1 MTQRL
6 DCRRHLHAVVR
17 RRRIA
22 ARKRLHLLA
31 RTHDADCP
39 AARPVRIPKARAVR
53 IDMAERCVIR
63 RFIRSAA
70 HCGAFFAHGRTARRR
85 SFRFIEERRQRLRRR
100 KPGAGFLLR
109 RKALIACAAKAFYL
123 RAAVLPC
130 KKDSRRTSRTHG
142 IKFLSHFLIH
152 TQTLFPLLPK
162 SRSVKTSQSPVLH
175 RTSPKPPVP
184 ASSSA
189 TPAHPCAGNTS

>member
-1 MTQRL
+1 MAQRL
-6 DCRRHLHAVVR
+6 DRRRHLHAVVR

-31 RTHDADCP
+31 RTHDADRP
-39 AARPVRIPKARAVR
+39 AARPIRIPKARAVR

-70 HCGAFFAHGRTARRR
+70 HRGAFFAHGRTARRR
-85 SFRFIEERRQRLRRR
+85 GFRFIEERRQRLRRR

-109 RKALIACAAKAFYL
+109 RKALVACAAKAFYL

-142 IKFLSHFLIH
+142 IKFLSQRLDLHNYFSLFLGRND
-152 TQTLFPLLPK
+152 QFPH
-162 SRSVKTSQSPVLH
+162 SPQI
-175 RTSPKPPVP
+175 SPK
-184 ASSSA
+184 ALWI
-189 TPAHPCAGNTS
+189 TGG